1 MEQQAN
7 TSLFTTVSYT
17 SSGPGSPTAS
27 VLPSGQLLSAW
38 RFGVDPIPPQAPGA
52 AQLPTG
58 ATGQMMD
65 PNYRNPYSE
74 QVNGGYSWQATS
86 DSVIEVEYVHEL
98 GLHESKTIVINPTIN
113 GVRNT
118 TAAFQAL
125 GLPVLG
131 GIRDYMSIG
140 RSRYDAM
147 NVSYR
152 KRLSKRYSV
161 NASYVLSKALAY
173 NGNSAA
179 FGNGPTDEL
188 NWFAPHDLGPT
199 PADERHRITISGLVN
214 LKWGV
219 TFTPIMQWATGRP
232 YNITEG
238 ITDVFGYG
246 SGVGTTHAIVLDN
259 APTNLTATAASTA
272 AQLQACIA
280 GNTCEQLPYNYLRGA
295 DFFQLDARVGRIFR
309 IKERMKLELFFQAF
323 DMTNHAN
330 FGTSYG
336 GNIRTSTFQ
345 QPTGFVTASGVIVPK
360 SFAGEFGARF
370 SF

>member
-1 MEQQAN
+1 M
-7 TSLFTTVSYT
+7 
-17 SSGPGSPTAS
+17 
-27 VLPSGQLLSAW
+27 
-38 RFGVDPIPPQAPGA
+38 
-52 AQLPTG
+52 
-58 ATGQMMD
+58 
-65 PNYRNPYSE
+65 
-74 QVNGGYSWQATS
+74 
-86 DSVIEVEYVHEL
+86 IEVEYVHEL

-214 LKWGV
+214 LHWGI

-238 ITDVFGYG
+238 ITDVYQLRQRCWNHSRHRAEQRPDEPHGDREL
-246 SGVGTTHAIVLDN
+246 HRRPIAIV
-259 APTNLTATAASTA
+259 SGR
-272 AQLQACIA
+272 QH
-280 GNTCEQLPYNYLRGA
+280 LPSDSL
-295 DFFQLDARVGRIFR
+295 
-309 IKERMKLELFFQAF
+309 
-323 DMTNHAN
+323 
-330 FGTSYG
+330 
-336 GNIRTSTFQ
+336 
-345 QPTGFVTASGVIVPK
+345 
-360 SFAGEFGARF
+360 
-370 SF
+370 